1 MLVFALHK
9 TLSMPDQRVSQAVVL
24 AQRCRRTLRSVLK
37 ELKRSVFASR
47 AARELYGL
55 DDSLLSPVPDAPSRN
70 APSSITR
77 PRWVAV
83 CHAVSCYTS
92 NESKQPAL
100 IVFDDRLNSMAMK
113 IQEGRRVMR
122 TLDQSISTVD
132 SEVRSG
138 GQLKHSFLDS
148 WLAMARHA

>member
-1 MLVFALHK
+1 MLVFFRHAKALS
-9 TLSMPDQRVSQAVVL
+9 TPDQCVLQAVAL
-24 AQRCRRTLRSVLK
+24 AQRCRRTMRSVLK

-55 DDSLLSPVPDAPSRN
+55 DDSILSPVPDAPSRN
-70 APSSITR
+70 APSSINR

-83 CHAVSCYTS
+83 CYAVSCYTP
-92 NESKQPAL
+92 NDSKQPAL

-122 TLDQSISTVD
+122 TLDQSISTVG

-138 GQLKHSFLDS
+138 GC
-148 WLAMARHA
+148 